1 MESEEPTYNWETEPE
16 VEEEEGGH
24 SFWPTHVLDQVMIF
38 YLLGGVLITLAILL
52 PFHLHEPAD
61 PMRTPEGIKP
71 EWYFLPMYQAIKY
84 VPKVVGIALTTLAA
98 LFALI
103 WPFLDAV
110 LDRRIG
116 IRTYRKI
123 GAVAVILV
131 MSLLGYIS
139 ERSFTVGGQKY
150 SVDMLGLPHRQA
162 SAAEVGETA
171 APEQTPGPTGSSEG
185 PASATEVGE
194 PPTAGPTA
202 GLAGPGEGP
211 ASAAEAG
218 ETFTPGQVTGPTGS
232 SGGPAPAAGV
242 GEPGPPEPDA
252 GPPGLGGAGGDHGGG

>member
-84 VPKVVGIALTTLAA
+84 VPKVVGIAITTLAA

-123 GAVAVILV
+123 GAVIVILVLV

-139 ERSFTVGGQKY
+139 ERTYMVGGQKY
-150 SVDMLGLPHRQA
+150 AVDMLGLPHRQA
-162 SAAEVGETA
+162 PAPAAGETA

-185 PASATEVGE
+185 PASAAEVGE

-202 GLAGPGEGP
+202 GL
-211 ASAAEAG
+211 
-218 ETFTPGQVTGPTGS
+218 TGS
-232 SGGPAPAAGV
+232 GEGPAPAAGV